1 MSSDFGYVNA
11 RIRGMSARGV
21 SDEVLQAAVDS
32 TDFRAFTDVV
42 GQTVYGSSYD
52 EAKAGTSGL
61 QAVDNAVSQHVQ
73 DVTGR
78 LMRFSDG
85 APHQVVATLL
95 LKNDVDDLK
104 SLARSMH
111 AGGTAEGV
119 REALSGLGTIR
130 PQVLERLAESDDL
143 PAAAQVLAIAKHPLA
158 GSFARAVRRYVND
171 GDLLRIELELD
182 RALYGIMSERA
193 ASTRVGPEFAAYVA
207 LNIDATNV
215 LTALKIT
222 GKGLDAETYFLENG
236 RDVSRRMFDAI
247 VDEGFSALSRMTT
260 GPLASLST
268 VEAAAQV
275 EGAIRTT
282 IRRWLRKRAQGDPL
296 GVGVVLRF
304 LQDKADEAA
313 KMRLLAR
320 GKFYG
325 VARER
330 LVQELGHD
338 A

>member
-11 RIRGMSARGV
+11 RIRGMSARGL
-21 SDEVLQAAVDS
+21 SDDVLQAAVDS
-32 TDFRAFTDVV
+32 ADFRAFTDVV
-42 GQTVYGSSYD
+42 GQTVYGSAYD
-52 EAKAGTSGL
+52 EAKAVASGL
-61 QAVDNAVSQHVQ
+61 QAVDNAVSRHVQ

-85 APHQVVATLL
+85 APHEVVATLL
-95 LKNDVDDLK
+95 LKNDTDDLK

-111 AGGTAEGV
+111 AGGSAEGV

-130 PQVLERLAESDDL
+130 PQVLERLAEAADL
-143 PAAAQVLAIAKHPLA
+143 QAAAQVLAIAMHPLA
-158 GSFARAVRRYVND
+158 ASFARAVRRYASD
-171 GDLLRIELELD
+171 GDLLRVELDLD
-182 RALYGIMSERA
+182 RALYDTMAQRA
-193 ASTRVGPEFAAYVA
+193 AKTSVGPDFAAYVA

-215 LTALKIT
+215 LTALKIS
-222 GKGLDAETYFLENG
+222 GKGLDAETYFLEHG
-236 RDVSRRMFDAI
+236 QHVSRRVFDAI
-247 VDEGFSALSRMTT
+247 VDDGFAALSRMTT
-260 GPLASLST
+260 GPLASLSK
-268 VEAAAQV
+268 VESAAEV
-275 EGAIRTT
+275 EGAIRTAM
-282 IRRWLRKRAQGDPL
+282 RLWLRKRAQGDPL

-320 GKFYG
+320 GKYYG